1 MNKKKQMNKSILLLL
16 MLLLLSSGDNM
27 FAQKRTNDAAGWFSL
42 SVKQNINNRLSYRV
56 MARLRDVENFGYI
69 KSYYVDGGLY
79 YAIKNNFTI
88 SLNLVYA
95 PSKDYYDLSFRTYY
109 QYYTSINNKILLS
122 KYFYLSNRIIIQRTS
137 NCFIIDNGSEPYSRT
152 DLREK
157 LVLNRLINKRNKIY
171 IGDEIMTTLFTKNTE
186 LRRNRL
192 YIGLTHKIS
201 RRVSTDLFFV
211 LQSTFNRKNNTNDY
225 VYGITL
231 NYKFKKMM
239 NDD

>member
-1 MNKKKQMNKSILLLL
+1 MKRYTLFLL
-16 MLLLLSSGDNM
+16 MSFSLLSCDYT
-27 FAQKRTNDAAGWFSL
+27 FAQKRSNDAAGWFSL
-42 SVKQNINNRLSYRV
+42 SVKQNINNRFSYRV

-79 YAIKNNFTI
+79 YSIKDNFTI
-88 SLNLVYA
+88 SLNLVYS
-95 PSKDYYDLSFRTYY
+95 PSREYYDSRFRSYY
-109 QYYTSINNKILLS
+109 QYYTSINNKFFLS
-122 KYFYLSNRIIIQRTS
+122 KYFYLSNRIIFQNTS
-137 NCFIIDNGSEPYSRT
+137 NCFIIDNGSKPYSRF

-157 LVLNRLINKRNKIY
+157 LVLNRLINKKNKIY
-171 IGDEIMTTLFTKNTE
+171 IGDEIMTTLFTENTE

-192 YIGLTHKIS
+192 YIGLSHKIS

-225 VYGITL
+225 IYGITL